1 MVLVKRLL
9 MLSLVLSCASGA
21 DLSLDLRTR
30 VELFKGSG
38 DWQEVHSRKSFPA
51 GETAILICD
60 MWDDHW
66 CKGASRRV
74 GELADRMEPVLE
86 QARKMG
92 VLIIHSPSETM
103 DFYKDSPQRKLMLA
117 LDRVEPPPALGLS
130 DPPLPID
137 DKAGG
142 CDTHDSFA
150 KVWRRE
156 NSKLQIADND
166 VVSDKGTEIYSLLK
180 LRGIK
185 NVLFMGV
192 HTNMC
197 VMNRTFAIKQMT
209 KWGVHCVL
217 IRDLTD
223 AMYDPQARPFVSHE
237 KGTEMVIE
245 HIEKYWC
252 PTALS
257 KDIR

>member
-1 MVLVKRLL
+1 
-9 MLSLVLSCASGA
+9 LSAQAA
-21 DLSLDLRTR
+21 DISLDLRTR

-38 DWQEVHSRKSFPA
+38 EWQEVHSLKDLSASR
-51 GETAILICD
+51 TAILICD
-60 MWDDHW
+60 MWDNHW
-66 CKGASRRV
+66 CKGASQRV
-74 GELADRMEPVLE
+74 GILADKMDPVLAR
-86 QARKMG
+86 ARKLG
-92 VLIIHSPSETM
+92 ILIIHSPSDTM
-103 DFYKDSPQRKLMLA
+103 DFYKETPQRKLMLA
-117 LDRVEPPPALGLS
+117 LERVEPPISLGLS
-130 DPPLPID
+130 GPPLPID

-142 CDTHDSFA
+142 CDTHDSYFKA
-150 KVWRRE
+150 WKRE
-156 NSKLQIADND
+156 NDRLHVADND
-166 VVSDKGTEIYSLLK
+166 VVSDKGTEVYSLLR
-180 LRGIK
+180 LRGID

-197 VMNRTFAIKQMT
+197 VLNRTFAIKQMT
-209 KWGVHCVL
+209 KWGVRCVL

-237 KGTEMVIE
+237 LGTEMVIE

>member
-1 MVLVKRLL
+1 MKRVLLFCLAV
-9 MLSLVLSCASGA
+9 CGA
-21 DLSLDLRTR
+21 HGGDLSLDLRTR

-38 DWQEVHSRKSFPA
+38 EWQEVHTQKSLPA
-51 GETAILICD
+51 NQTAILICD

-74 GELADRMEPVLE
+74 GLLADKMDPVLA
-86 QARKMG
+86 QARKLG
-92 VLIIHSPSETM
+92 VLIIHSPSDTM
-103 DFYKDSPQRKLMLA
+103 DFYKDTPQRQLMLA
-117 LDRVEPPPALGLS
+117 LERVEPPPALGLS

-142 CDTHDSFA
+142 CDTHDAFVKA
-150 KVWRRE
+150 WNRE
-156 NSKLQIADND
+156 NAKLHIADHD
-166 VVSDKGTEIYSLLK
+166 VVSDKGTEIYSLLR

-197 VMNRTFAIKQMT
+197 VLNRTFAIKQMT
-209 KWGVHCVL
+209 KWGVRCVL

-237 KGTEMVIE
+237 QGTELVIE

>member
-1 MVLVKRLL
+1 MHRLL
-9 MLSLVLSCASGA
+9 LILSLALATARGA
-21 DLSLDLRTR
+21 DLKLDLRTR

-38 DWQEVHSRKSFPA
+38 DWQEMHTSKTLPA
-51 GETAILICD
+51 GQTAILICD

-74 GELADRMEPVLE
+74 GELADRMNPVLDE
-86 QARKMG
+86 ARKLG
-92 VLIIHSPSETM
+92 ILIVHAPSETM
-103 DFYKDSPQRKLMLA
+103 DFYKDTPQRKLMLA
-117 LDRVEPPPALGLS
+117 LERVEPPPALGLS

-142 CDTHDSFA
+142 CDTHDAFFKA
-150 KVWRRE
+150 WKRE
-156 NSKLQIADND
+156 NAKLRIADGD
-166 VVSDKGTEIYSLLK
+166 VVSDKGTEIYSLLR

-185 NVLFMGV
+185 NVLVMGV

-197 VMNRTFAIKQMT
+197 VLNRTFAIKQMT
-209 KWGVHCVL
+209 KWGVRCVL

-237 KGTEMVIE
+237 RGTEMVIE

>member
-1 MVLVKRLL
+1 MQLLL
-9 MLSLVLSCASGA
+9 MLCLIAWSARAA
-21 DLSLDLRTR
+21 DLTLDLRSR

-38 DWQEVHSRKSFPA
+38 DWQEIHTRKTFPA
-51 GETAILICD
+51 DKTAILICD
-60 MWDDHW
+60 MWDNHW
-66 CKGASRRV
+66 CKGASQRV
-74 GELADRMEPVLE
+74 GELADRMDPVLAT
-86 QARKMG
+86 ARKLG
-92 VLIIHSPSETM
+92 VLVIHSPSETM
-103 DFYKDSPQRKLMLA
+103 DFYKDTPQRKLMLA
-117 LDRVEPPPALGLS
+117 LERVEPPPAMGLV

-142 CDTHDSFA
+142 CDTHDSFFKA
-150 KVWRRE
+150 WKRE
-156 NSKLQIADND
+156 NPKLHIADND
-166 VVSDKGTEIYSLLK
+166 VVSDKGTEIYSLLR
-180 LRGIK
+180 LRGIN

-197 VMNRTFAIKQMT
+197 VLNRTFAIKQMT
-209 KWGVHCVL
+209 KWGIRCVL

-223 AMYDPQARPFVSHE
+223 AMYDLQARPFVSHE
-237 KGTEMVIE
+237 RGTGMVIE

>member
-1 MVLVKRLL
+1 MQRLL
-9 MLSLVLSCASGA
+9 LLCLALSSVRAA

-38 DWQEVHSRKSFPA
+38 DWQEVHTQKAFPA
-51 GETAILICD
+51 NQTAILICD
-60 MWDDHW
+60 MWDNHW
-66 CKGASRRV
+66 CKGATQRV
-74 GELADRMEPVLE
+74 GELADRMDPVLA
-86 QARKMG
+86 QARKLG

-117 LDRVEPPPALGLS
+117 LERVEPPPALGLA

-142 CDTHDSFA
+142 CDTHDSFFKA
-150 KVWRRE
+150 WKRE
-156 NSKLQIADND
+156 TAKLQISDKD
-166 VVSDKGTEIYSLLK
+166 VISDKGTEIYSLLK

-197 VMNRTFAIKQMT
+197 VLNRTFAIKQMT
-209 KWGVHCVL
+209 KWGVRSVL

-237 KGTEMVIE
+237 RGTEMVIE

>member
-1 MVLVKRLL
+1 MQRLIFL
-9 MLSLVLSCASGA
+9 CLALWSARGA

-30 VELFKGSG
+30 VELFKGSN
-38 DWQEVHSRKSFPA
+38 DWQEVHSQKTFPA
-51 GETAILICD
+51 GQTAILICD

-74 GELADRMEPVLE
+74 GVLADKMDPVLA
-86 QARKMG
+86 QARKLG
-92 VLIIHSPSETM
+92 ILIIHSPSETM
-103 DFYKDSPQRKLMLA
+103 DFYQDTPQRKLMLA
-117 LDRVEPPPALGLS
+117 LERVEPPPALGLS
-130 DPPLPID
+130 DPVLPID

-142 CDTHDSFA
+142 CDTHDSFRKA
-150 KVWRRE
+150 WTRE
-156 NSKLQIADND
+156 NAKLRIDDKD
-166 VVSDKGTEIYSLLK
+166 VVSDKGTEIYSLLR

-197 VMNRTFAIKQMT
+197 VLNRTFAIKQMT
-209 KWGVHCVL
+209 KWGVRCVL

-237 KGTEMVIE
+237 RGTEMVIE